1 MEKVMSLIQH
11 FPQTSE
17 FEKIVRPHV
26 MKLYRVAYRLC
37 GTVNDA
43 EDLVQDVMVKL
54 YPKRQNLAAIE
65 RPGPWLVKVL
75 YRTFIDQRRRVAR
88 SPLHL
93 VQTSNN
99 EDDTPLLE
107 SIPSEHN
114 NPEELSVNRQMRDRL
129 MRAIDSL
136 NQDQRHLCILHDV
149 EGYTLNELEEIL
161 DTPIGTLKSR
171 LHRARANL
179 RNLLQNETI

>member
-1 MEKVMSLIQH
+1 MSLIQH

-129 MRAIDSL
+129 MQAIGSL